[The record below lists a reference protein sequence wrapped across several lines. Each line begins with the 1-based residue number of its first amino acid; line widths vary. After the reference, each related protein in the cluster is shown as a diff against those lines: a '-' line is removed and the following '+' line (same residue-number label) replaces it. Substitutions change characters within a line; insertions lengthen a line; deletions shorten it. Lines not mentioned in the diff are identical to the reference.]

1 MKKTMFLTVIALLAC
16 ASAVA
21 AAEKV
26 RVCGTGDSQELLR
39 KLGAAF
45 EQANPGIAVEVPD
58 SIGSDGG
65 VKAAAAGECEI
76 GRVARP
82 LKEKERELNLTY
94 RVFAF
99 SPVVLVVNTD
109 VTVNDLSGRQIVDIY
124 AGKAKSWGDVGGVP
138 APITVVNREA
148 KDSSRGQ
155 LNDHIEGFKAVENPV
170 GVVAKTTPDALDTLV
185 KTTKAIG
192 YLPAAMAKGQPLKIL
207 KIDGVAPTPA
217 NVAQG
222 KYPIVAP
229 FGLVWKGGL
238 KGGAVK
244 FYEFLKS
251 AEGKKI
257 IIDYGVVPA
266 ELM

>member
-1 MKKTMFLTVIALLAC
+1 MKKTMVSSLIALLAF
-16 ASAVA
+16 ATTGL

-45 EQANPGIAVEVPD
+45 EQANPGVTVEVPD

-76 GRVARP
+76 GRIARP

-99 SPVVLVVNTD
+99 SPVVIVVNTD
-109 VTVNDLSGRQIVDIY
+109 VTVSELSGKQIVDIY
-124 AGKAKSWGDVGGVP
+124 SGKVKSWGDVGGVA
-138 APITVVNREA
+138 APITVVSREA

-155 LNDHIEGFKAVENPV
+155 LNDRIEGFKAVESPV
-170 GVVAKTTPDALDTLV
+170 GVIAKTTPEALDTLV

-192 YLPAAMAKGQPLKIL
+192 YLPAAMVTDKPLKVL
-207 KIDGVAPTPA
+207 KVDGVAPTPG

-229 FGLVWKGGL
+229 FGLVWKGHL
-238 KGGAVK
+238 KGGAAK
-244 FYEFLKS
+244 FFEFLKS
-251 AEGKKI
+251 AGGKKI